1 MPITLARIPH
11 DKQVA
16 VATFFDLGYS
26 QSKIARSLD
35 ISRNVVHSIL
45 AQFPSNSTEIE
56 HCKKTMI
63 SKSYGIAHR
72 AFNRVSDTKL
82 DAMNALQLT
91 TIAAIGIDK
100 ARDMEGSN
108 RPVFNIINVVGELQS
123 KLDNIRH
130 QREQLTMNS
139 KVVDTQQV

>member
-1 MPITLARIPH
+1 MPITLERIPH

-16 VATFFDLGYS
+16 VATFADLGYS
-26 QSKIARSLD
+26 QAKISRSLD

-45 AQFPSNSTEIE
+45 AQFPSDSAEVE

-72 AFNRVSDTKL
+72 AFNRVTDEKL

-91 TIAAIGIDK
+91 TIGAIGIDK

-108 RPVFNIINVVGELQS
+108 RPVFNIINVAADLSKRLSDIKQKQAALMELRS
-123 KLDNIRH
+123 N
-130 QREQLTMNS
+130 TS
-139 KVVDTQQV
+139 V